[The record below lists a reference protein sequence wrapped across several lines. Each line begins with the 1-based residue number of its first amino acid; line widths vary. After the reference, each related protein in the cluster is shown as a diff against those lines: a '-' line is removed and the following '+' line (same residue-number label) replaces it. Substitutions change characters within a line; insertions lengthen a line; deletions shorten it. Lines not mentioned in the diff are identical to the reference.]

1 MLIGAAGANDPIKG
15 IATYDATGVAAR
27 GIDISGA
34 EKLTVAKVM
43 AARKALGA
51 WGLTPSELV
60 IFVST
65 QGYYELLED
74 QNFLTIDKAGPNAT
88 LFTGQIGSVG
98 NTPVLVS
105 ATIPQATPA
114 ADELAAVIVNPR
126 NFLVGT
132 HRGMRLD
139 SDDDV
144 VNQRS
149 VLVAS
154 MRIGMTQLS
163 TVDGNGVACVR
174 YVA

>member
-1 MLIGAAGANDPIKG
+1 
-15 IATYDATGVAAR
+15 
-27 GIDISGA
+27 
-34 EKLTVAKVM
+34 
-43 AARKALGA
+43 
-51 WGLTPSELV
+51 
-60 IFVST
+60 
-65 QGYYELLED
+65 LLED

-105 ATIPQATPA
+105 ATIPAASSPTPA

-139 SDDDV
+139 SDDEV